1 MTENRLGLAAAED
14 CSNAY
19 NLDFFSNVYFPSVVE
34 IFWYVHITQASFQCH
49 LLILL
54 AKKLIVNF
62 LIMNICDD

>member
-34 IFWYVHITQASFQCH
+34 IF
-49 LLILL
+49 
-54 AKKLIVNF
+54 
-62 LIMNICDD
+62 